1 MTNIFGRPE
10 KHERKKRL
18 FEIGIQ
24 TLEGAGYDVERA
36 PGVSK
41 SSVRQIA
48 KGGRTQRV
56 AIRTTQDRWLS
67 FPRNEDDTGW
77 GTLEDVDLV
86 MVVSVDSAEN
96 PRFGLVHLFDQADI
110 TARFDRALEARR
122 LAGRRDP
129 ASHGLWISLYQEESE
144 EPSLV
149 GAGAGVASPPIAR
162 VPIDGGDGPGVD
174 ALPPP
179 APSQP
184 TASLPRGPVPEESPL
199 TIPEAKRRL
208 AITLGVDP
216 SAIKISVEA

>member
-1 MTNIFGRPE
+1 MTNIFGRPG
-10 KHERKKRL
+10 KHGRKKRL

-24 TLEGAGYDVERA
+24 TLEGAGYDVEKV
-36 PGVSK
+36 PGIGK
-41 SSVRQIA
+41 SSVRRVTRE
-48 KGGRTQRV
+48 GRPQML

-77 GTLEDVDLV
+77 GTLEDVDQV

-110 TARFDRALEARR
+110 TARFDRALKARR
-122 LAGRRDP
+122 LSGRKDP
-129 ASHGLWISLYQEESE
+129 TSHGMWISLYQEESE
-144 EPSLV
+144 DPSLV
-149 GAGAGVASPPIAR
+149 GAGAGLASPPIAQ
-162 VPIDGGDGPGVD
+162 VPIDGRDGPGVVV
-174 ALPPP
+174 LPPP
-179 APSQP
+179 APLRP
-184 TASLPRGPVPEESPL
+184 TSLPGGPVSEETPL